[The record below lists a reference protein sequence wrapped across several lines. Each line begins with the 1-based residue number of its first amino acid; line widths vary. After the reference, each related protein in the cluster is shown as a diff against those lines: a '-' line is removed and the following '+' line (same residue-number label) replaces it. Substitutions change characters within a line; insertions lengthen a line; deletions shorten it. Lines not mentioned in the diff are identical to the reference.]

1 MGGARWTIFAA
12 AAALFMCAPAL
23 ADAVTY
29 PTCFEERAVVEGL
42 TAPTGMAWARWM
54 DARLAS
60 TSGDVE
66 WLLDL
71 GKRLPRGSYR
81 VLVRARDTA
90 GNVSEL
96 PLRRASLVKVGPSRP

>member
-1 MGGARWTIFAA
+1 MSVSARR
-12 AAALFMCAPAL
+12 CDRP
-23 ADAVTY
+23 
-29 PTCFEERAVVEGL
+29 
-42 TAPTGMAWARWM
+42 RWM

-71 GKRLPRGSYR
+71 GKRLPAGSYR

-96 PLRRASLVKVGPSRP
+96 PLRRASLVKVGASRR